1 MGKKRTCNTM
11 ILLAA
16 FLLTGALV
24 WRFSLLTVR
33 AQESVLG
40 VKPELIIRKLH
51 EKLPVRF
58 EVAQGPCR
66 MDCVL
71 FGIDEK
77 SGQCASVER
86 FSIW

>member
-1 MGKKRTCNTM
+1 MPTDC
-11 ILLAA
+11 ILPGG
-16 FLLTGALV
+16 TGYISDAGM
-24 WRFSLLTVR
+24 TGP
-33 AQESVLG
+33 QESVLG

-77 SGQCASVER
+77 SGLCASVER

>member
-1 MGKKRTCNTM
+1 MPTDC
-11 ILLAA
+11 ILPGG
-16 FLLTGALV
+16 TGYISDAGM
-24 WRFSLLTVR
+24 TGP
-33 AQESVLG
+33 QESVLG